1 MICVYFSWRTKYDA
15 ERRAPPGLPSKAFC
29 KRALE
34 NDDNVGV
41 FVKVLGQFLIWPVA
55 GFGQHESGNFTASY
69 DLRREV
75 TGDESYCHSL
85 GAMRVAKKCSPFL
98 TLMQGTAA

>member
-15 ERRAPPGLPSKAFC
+15 ERRAPPSLPSEAFC

-34 NDDNVGV
+34 NDDKVGL
-41 FVKVLGQFLIWPVA
+41 FVKVLGQSLIWPVA
-55 GFGQHESGNFTASY
+55 GFGQYESGNFTASY

-75 TGDESYCHSL
+75 TGDESYCHNLS
-85 GAMRVAKKCSPFL
+85 AMRARKNVRRFL